1 MIVAE
6 HSTVYYPGRLPIEK
20 HNWTP
25 VVVIETT
32 SIVELPCPTLLVIK
46 NEVED
51 RSLGHPMNEY

>member
-46 NEVED
+46 NEVD
-51 RSLGHPMNEY
+51 RSFRPPNE